1 MNGKRPAEP
10 GPGQTGKKRKK
21 EVTAEFSDAVTEEI
35 LKKQVAEAWSH
46 RTPLRHG
53 KAGAAQGESPR
64 GVRGPRIPGALLQ
77 PTRKGAAPEAR
88 GPHRPSRHLSFQVQ
102 SGSRNLRRGRNVGRR
117 VWGRQRAWEWRV
129 EFWNQGVADG
139 ICSTDCATLSMGL
152 TW

>member
-1 MNGKRPAEP
+1 MSVVCGSVAHEEMNGKRPAEP

-53 KAGAAQGESPR
+53 KAGAVQGESPR
-64 GVRGPRIPGALLQ
+64 GVRGPRSPGALLQ

-88 GPHRPSRHLSFQVQ
+88 GPPPTLLPGLPPPFLP
-102 SGSRNLRRGRNVGRR
+102 GS
-117 VWGRQRAWEWRV
+117 VW
-129 EFWNQGVADG
+129 
-139 ICSTDCATLSMGL
+139 I
-152 TW
+152 